1 MAETQTTTYYTL
13 KEIATLRGWAE
24 QKLRRFVRSHELG
37 PMLPTNGKKGKGRA
51 FSDTAVE
58 MLAKHAAEFAPGR
71 AATKASKPKA
81 AKKAKAPKKRKV
93 SKKKAAPK
101 VSTHEATI
109 GGVDYAVK
117 VTGPIPWS
125 ETSQPATPRGLK
137 DRLHSLESQVDAMVG
152 TISQLT
158 ETLQAVRSEIG

>member
-24 QKLRRFVRSHELG
+24 QKLRRFVRTSELG

-71 AATKASKPKA
+71 ATAKAGKPKA
-81 AKKAKAPKKRKV
+81 AKKAKASRKPKV
-93 SKKKAAPK
+93 SKKPTPIKSVISVIEQP
-101 VSTHEATI
+101 
-109 GGVDYAVK
+109 GGYVALAV
-117 VTGPIPWS
+117 
-125 ETSQPATPRGLK
+125 PREGLGLK
-137 DRLHSLESQVDAMVG
+137 ARVRELEEQIAVLVG
-152 TISQLT
+152 IPAQLNAHVT
-158 ETLQAVRSEIG
+158 DLLSVKGEVRALVTEIG